1 MMDPK
6 IKKVYV
12 PMTETAF
19 YILLSLKTPRYGYLI
34 MQHIEELTN
43 GRIKMGAGTLYGAL
57 AKMQKDGLIENVRVE
72 NKRKIYQITDLGNK
86 LLSLEKER
94 ITELYKNIEGIE
106 D

>member
-1 MMDPK
+1 MIDPK

-57 AKMQKDGLIENVRVE
+57 AKMQKDGLIENVKIE

-86 LLSLEKER
+86 LLSIEKER

>member
-57 AKMQKDGLIENVRVE
+57 SKMQKDGLIENVKVE

>member
-1 MMDPK
+1 
-6 IKKVYV
+6 
-12 PMTETAF
+12 MTETAF

>member
-1 MMDPK
+1 MIDLK

-57 AKMQKDGLIENVRVE
+57 AKMQKDGLIENVKVE

-86 LLSLEKER
+86 LLSIEKKR